1 MFYYFYYI
9 FIKDNKIRYNQ
20 NKNYNAYVYHIIHN
34 NSNFGELY
42 NMFYVSNEKEEWKS
56 DNSLLKQNETYAY
69 VYNKTDSVCSEI
81 GLIGFEKNGNLL
93 TRTF

>member
-1 MFYYFYYI
+1 
-9 FIKDNKIRYNQ
+9 
-20 NKNYNAYVYHIIHN
+20 
-34 NSNFGELY
+34 
-42 NMFYVSNEKEEWKS
+42 MFYVSNEKEEWKS
-56 DNSLLKQNETYAY
+56 DNSLLEQNETYAY